1 MSSNSLRI
9 APIDIASASP
19 KVRAILDA
27 VKADIGMVPNLFKTL
42 AQSPT
47 TLDTYLG
54 VSSTLASGRLTPA
67 QCEIVALAVGQAN
80 HCAYCLSAHSMIAK
94 GAGLNETA
102 IEAARRG
109 SGEAPKDAALA
120 RFAQLLTTERGVVSD
135 AELSAF
141 KQAGFDDGQALEVI
155 AHVALNTL
163 TNYVNHVAG
172 TEIDFPVV
180 DVRIG

>member
-9 APIDIASASP
+9 APIDIVSASP

-67 QCEIVALAVGQAN
+67 N
-80 HCAYCLSAHSMIAK
+80 
-94 GAGLNETA
+94 
-102 IEAARRG
+102 ARSWR
-109 SGEAPKDAALA
+109 
-120 RFAQLLTTERGVVSD
+120 
-135 AELSAF
+135 
-141 KQAGFDDGQALEVI
+141 
-155 AHVALNTL
+155 
-163 TNYVNHVAG
+163 
-172 TEIDFPVV
+172 
-180 DVRIG
+180 

>member
-1 MSSNSLRI
+1 M
-9 APIDIASASP
+9 
-19 KVRAILDA
+19 
-27 VKADIGMVPNLFKTL
+27 
-42 AQSPT
+42 
-47 TLDTYLG
+47 
-54 VSSTLASGRLTPA
+54 
-67 QCEIVALAVGQAN
+67 
-80 HCAYCLSAHSMIAK
+80 
-94 GAGLNETA
+94 
-102 IEAARRG
+102 
-109 SGEAPKDAALA
+109 A